1 MCFNIYSKK
10 LNTRQFVTQKLVTF
24 SILHFTI
31 SKINFDEKKKSSQS
45 FSNDNFITRKYKSYM
60 ILFGNFLCVHS
71 FYFITSTTLKTLL
84 HFISNK

>member
-31 SKINFDEKKKSSQS
+31 SKINFDEKKNRLKVLAMTIS
-45 FSNDNFITRKYKSYM
+45 
-60 ILFGNFLCVHS
+60 LPGN
-71 FYFITSTTLKTLL
+71 TS
-84 HFISNK
+84 HI

>member
-31 SKINFDEKKKSSQS
+31 SQINFDEKKNRLKVLAMTIS
-45 FSNDNFITRKYKSYM
+45 
-60 ILFGNFLCVHS
+60 LPGN
-71 FYFITSTTLKTLL
+71 TS
-84 HFISNK
+84 HI